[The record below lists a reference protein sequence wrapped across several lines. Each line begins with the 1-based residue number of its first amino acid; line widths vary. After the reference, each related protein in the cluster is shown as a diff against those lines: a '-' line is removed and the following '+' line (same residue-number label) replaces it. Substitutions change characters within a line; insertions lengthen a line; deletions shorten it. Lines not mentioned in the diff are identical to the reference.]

1 MTMQNDLDYDELYE
15 NLKEE
20 LGREPNEDEINE
32 RFENSSNQV
41 LTIFDNVCYTIDI
54 GNKKSHK
61 ENKNGNQDFKKR
73 WSGTT
78 KEL

>member
-32 RFENSSNQV
+32 RFENSSN
-41 LTIFDNVCYTIDI
+41 
-54 GNKKSHK
+54 
-61 ENKNGNQDFKKR
+61 
-73 WSGTT
+73 
-78 KEL
+78 